1 MKAKIKLY
9 VHQMPGKEQTVEIT
23 DMTRHGWY
31 GVCLGVREVEVEVEP
46 FDVDPVA
53 AMVSALE
60 DRIEQERAD
69 SQQRINV
76 LLDQISSLQ
85 CLEYQPDAAG

>member
-1 MKAKIKLY
+1 MKATIKLY
-9 VHQMPGKEQTVEIT
+9 VHQLPDKAPTVEVA

-31 GVCLGVREVEVEVEP
+31 GACLGVREVEVEVEP

-53 AMVSALE
+53 ALVSALE

-76 LLDQISSLQ
+76 LLDQISRLQ
-85 CLEYQPDAAG
+85 CLEYRPDAAG